1 MIPRAVFAH
10 YLVGLTFNQTTE
22 QWTKDI
28 AAAHA
33 ASIDGF
39 ALNIG
44 ASDHHTLEA
53 LQQAY
58 KVAAKFDDFTLF
70 ISYDF
75 AAPGDWTVDTIVNLT
90 ETFKDEPAQFK
101 VDGKPLVS
109 TFEGG
114 EFIDGWKEVRK
125 RVDGDIYFVPDWSGL
140 GPQKI
145 KEQAYDLI
153 DGAFSFNAWPW
164 AGSSKMTTWPDGE
177 YTGMLSPS
185 QKTYM
190 MGVSPYFY
198 TRIPELNK
206 NWYMSSDSLW
216 YDRWLHVLDIMPDMV
231 QIVTWNDFGES
242 HYIGDI
248 VDSQVFPPSAEYVL
262 DMSHKG
268 FRAMLPYFIAAYK
281 AGKKDIPL
289 PAQLGDGAVSAWYR
303 TTPANLTNCPDG
315 TTVWGQKGT
324 LSATAGVKDV
334 INIFALSVRE
344 TTLTVTLGDAEKELK
359 VEAGTPQFF
368 QVPLRDLENETG
380 NVTISMNGHTTEGP
394 AITHDCPASGV
405 INFNAVAIEIGIPK
419 EEVPQGLPDGN
430 EGGVKSSS
438 GRSAG
443 SSYRGKGKKRK
454 NSLVSLEGGIPVVV
468 AVVTVLFAGL
478 LHV

>member
-1 MIPRAVFAH
+1 MWLTESLGMALRVPS
-10 YLVGLTFNQTTE
+10 YLSTR
-22 QWTKDI
+22 
-28 AAAHA
+28 H
-33 ASIDGF
+33 
-39 ALNIG
+39 
-44 ASDHHTLEA
+44 
-53 LQQAY
+53 
-58 KVAAKFDDFTLF
+58 DDFTLF

-75 AAPGDWTVDTIVNLT
+75 AAPGEWTVETIVNLT

-101 VDGKPLVS
+101 VDGKPLMS

-125 RVDGDIYFVPDWSGL
+125 RVDGDIYFIPDWSGL

-177 YTGMLSPS
+177 YTAMLSPS
-185 QKTYM
+185 YKTYM

-206 NWYMSSDSLW
+206 NWYTSSDSLW

-231 QIVTWNDFGES
+231 QI
-242 HYIGDI
+242 
-248 VDSQVFPPSAEYVL
+248 
-262 DMSHKG
+262 G

-289 PAQLGDGAVSAWYR
+289 PAQLGNGAVSAWYR

-315 TTVWGQKGT
+315 ATVWGQKGT

-334 INIFALSVRE
+334 INIFSVSVRE

-380 NVTISMNGHTTEGP
+380 NVTITMNGNTTEGP
-394 AITHDCPASGV
+394 AITHNCPASGV
-405 INFNAVAIEIGIPK
+405 INFNAVAIEIVFLILVWEVTKPK
-419 EEVPQGLPDGN
+419 
-430 EGGVKSSS
+430 
-438 GRSAG
+438 
-443 SSYRGKGKKRK
+443 
-454 NSLVSLEGGIPVVV
+454 LVIIKL
-468 AVVTVLFAGL
+468 
-478 LHV
+478 